1 MVSRKLILK
10 INQIQNNHQKTNIKL
25 SSLINILFSKLI
37 GMQNYKLFHNH
48 FSIIQ
53 NKKVQNITKIKIENF
68 AERVK
73 TENKQ
78 ENNNTERLKK

>member
-1 MVSRKLILK
+1 
-10 INQIQNNHQKTNIKL
+10 
-25 SSLINILFSKLI
+25 
-37 GMQNYKLFHNH
+37 MQNYKLFHNH

-53 NKKVQNITKIKIENF
+53 NKKVQNITKIKIENI

-73 TENKQ
+73 TENNQ